1 MFNVSILVSLSLCF
15 RDKDETSSTG
25 CVYSVLVLHLVGT
38 VPAFARVK

>member
-25 CVYSVLVLHLVGT
+25 CVYLVLVSRVVGM
-38 VPAFARVK
+38 VPAFAWVR